1 MRSVSGAMIGI
12 MCTCS
17 GCRTPEEW
25 GKESVGVDSVEGVS
39 VSPSSLSFGRAPLA
53 APHVKLVTVT
63 NTANS
68 TLHLASVAGTTPDFH
83 ASFFESKYLDKKK
96 NISEGI
102 KLSNI
107 PQKID
112 TDALLL
118 GSSEKFQ
125 EEKRRSTDARR
136 EGKSDAG
143 AGKVRILTWC
153 GGSQARTFPASLR
166 ARDRR
171 TRAPRRHGHLE
182 SPAVIY
188 TCCVRLCWM
197 ELYEGF
203 GPQTLPPQANTT
215 FSVVYL
221 GRREGP
227 VSAHLYIHTSLG
239 VHKLPVSAVGV
250 ASEYDV
256 WPLVGLRV
264 PANAS
269 VEAELR
275 FHNPT
280 DAPVQVS
287 EVYSTGSWLGLRLPG
302 GGERAPRDLW
312 TVPPRATRALVT
324 IRLAHGAHRAL
335 ADHNRPLTAYIR
347 YRPRLF
353 DSLPSSFLVS
363 DCCLFMCR
371 VRADIPGGGL
381 VVAVEARGAPAGEHA
396 RPVHVRL
403 RPRGSGDADYT
414 VELEAANSDEAGVSL
429 EGAVSARCSRTAP
442 PACAP
447 PPRAL
452 HDTTKANGGT
462 SPGAVLT
469 MLRTHLDAHQEF
481 VRVARLKLDYAQLW
495 SQVAIDPP
503 EEAWCSGCVRLGRA
517 SVPFSV
523 QLLPGTLTFQP
534 EHIDVIT
541 AEEDMMREREV
552 RVHNTFRREVR
563 VLAVTVTEDVKR
575 YFHVVDHTPLRLSA
589 GSSGS
594 LLRVSARDPAPSSSA
609 TLAADLI
616 VHTDLAD
623 YTLPLF
629 MYSGRLLLEW
639 EWANVTSSHVE
650 LGTVGASWTR
660 RVGVRV
666 VNPAPASSLCVSR
679 LSAVLSGAAASLS
692 LAEPRRR
699 CVPAGGWA
707 RAWLTVVAPAA
718 EGVLRGEATL
728 DTPHATTR
736 STLSLRVR
744 AGSLRVCPP
753 SVPPAAPYAS
763 SWSTIEVESS
773 MSVVMRVT
781 SVDQP
786 APPDPALSFTWSGA
800 GLGEVSPGRRS
811 VARLRVSPEEHCR
824 PDCYTGL
831 SLDTPEGAA
840 WAALGARYDENAQ
853 REDMALLQRRLALFR
868 EQGAGGNFTLH
879 VHTDEVLQLAAGGV
893 WSAHWPRLAE
903 RGAGGA
909 VRAGVGRAAT
919 LLLNVR
925 SPATVPLLLH
935 ALLPPHSAPPQ
946 PPLPP
951 LVGAEG
957 DYCTSDECT
966 WSSKAWRLSGWRVT
980 RGAVRLWN
988 ESDSELQS
996 APHALPPLLLA
1007 PRTELELSL
1016 SFSPEDAGAFTAYL
1030 YLRNN
1035 LTVLEAVRLFG
1046 EGEYP
1051 SFELAGRRPGA
1062 AAPFSFEVKECSW
1075 GGGGAVVRRVVARN
1089 AGRVPAALGGW
1100 RVARA
1105 GCVSRGFRVSPCAPL
1120 SLAPNASAPVHL
1132 AFSPD
1137 YSLARVSASLQLDTD
1152 LGPVEFTLLATVPAK
1167 VLAKCAAKTPRPPWD
1182 GMMRGVCVL
1191 VSIAAFALVLG
1202 AGALD
1207 AERLLRRARAAR
1219 APAPPPRSAPLDL
1232 RRLAAEPPPAPAVP
1246 RAPPRRRRSTRRPL
1260 PSLDPRA
1267 ERRAFERWR
1276 AGVLRGD
1283 DDSSR
1288 SSEDVDLDEVPPV
1301 TSTERPPDDRPPGP
1315 GPDLERAEDE
1325 PTKEEESPAADEEPN
1340 STASDTSTPGEDR
1353 DDEPYGGDVEPDPR
1367 DDSPTDGPEEA
1378 PVATPVVRPIPRSP
1392 PAETA
1397 TRDARPRREASDTSR
1412 RTERSRPADGER
1424 RPVPARHTRK
1434 ERASKR
1440 RGERRQPSPPPQS
1453 PAGGL
1458 GAPGAPAEA
1467 GEARG
1472 LRWGASWSSVVASR
1486 APPLA
1491 PIGSDVRRR
1500 EPERPADNSLF
1511 YFNGT
1516 SETPP
1521 RPEPEFSWR
1530 PPVSADRPAF
1540 VPAARDFI
1548 DEAPSFSA
1556 GAVSGSVWGGSWTAW
1571 SPAGLRP
1578 PPGFSP
1584 PEPPPPRSYDPFR
1597 SLASIWA
1604 PAPHDWRPADPRRE
1618 EPDRP

>member
-1 MRSVSGAMIGI
+1 MCRKYLWCYVFILTLLDISLNVKLTAQGESHGVSIHNSLVEGI
-12 MCTCS
+12 TFQ
-17 GCRTPEEW
+17 EW
-25 GKESVGVDSVEGVS
+25 GKESVGVESVEGVS
-39 VSPSSLSFGRAPLA
+39 VTPGSLSFGRAPLA
-53 APHVKLVTVT
+53 APHVKVVTVT

-83 ASFFESKYLDKKK
+83 ASFFESK
-96 NISEGI
+96 
-102 KLSNI
+102 
-107 PQKID
+107 
-112 TDALLL
+112 
-118 GSSEKFQ
+118 
-125 EEKRRSTDARR
+125 
-136 EGKSDAG
+136 
-143 AGKVRILTWC
+143 
-153 GGSQARTFPASLR
+153 
-166 ARDRR
+166 
-171 TRAPRRHGHLE
+171 
-182 SPAVIY
+182 
-188 TCCVRLCWM
+188 
-197 ELYEGF
+197 
-203 GPQTLPPQANTT
+203 TLPPQANTT

-264 PANAS
+264 PMNAS

-280 DAPVQVS
+280 DATVQVS

-324 IRLAHGAHRAL
+324 LRLAHAAHRAL
-335 ADHNRPLTAYIR
+335 ADHNRPLTAYI
-347 YRPRLF
+347 
-353 DSLPSSFLVS
+353 
-363 DCCLFMCR
+363 R

-396 RPVHVRL
+396 RPLHVRL

-414 VELEAANSDEAGVSL
+414 VELEVANSDGAGVSL

-442 PACAP
+442 PPCVP

-462 SPGAVLT
+462 APGAVLT
-469 MLRTHLDAHQEF
+469 MLRTHLEAHQEF
-481 VRVARLKLDYAQLW
+481 VRVARLKLDYAELW
-495 SQVAIDPP
+495 SQVSQAGDADSP

-517 SVPFSV
+517 LVPFSV
-523 QLLPGTLTFQP
+523 QLLPGSLSFQP

-552 RVHNTFRREVR
+552 RAHNTFRRELR

-575 YFHVVDHTPLRLSA
+575 FFHVVDHTPLRLSA
-589 GSSGS
+589 GASGS
-594 LLRVSARDPAPSSSA
+594 LLRLAARDPAPSSA
-609 TLAADLI
+609 TGLAADLTI
-616 VHTDLAD
+616 HTDLAD

-666 VNPAPASSLCVSR
+666 RNPAPASSLCVSR
-679 LSAVLSGAAASLS
+679 LSAVLTGAAASLA

-699 CVPAGGWA
+699 CVPAGGWT

-736 STLSLRVR
+736 ATLSLRVR
-744 AGSLRVCPP
+744 AGSLRVSPP
-753 SVPPAAPYAS
+753 AVPPAAPYAS

-786 APPDPALSFTWSGA
+786 APPDPALSFTWSGP
-800 GLGEVSPGRRS
+800 GLGEVSPGRQS

-840 WAALGARYDENAQ
+840 WAALGARYDESAQ

-868 EQGAGGNFTLH
+868 EQAAGGNFTLH
-879 VHTDEVLQLAAGGV
+879 VHTDEVLQLAADGV
-893 WSAHWPRLAE
+893 WTAHWPRLAE

-909 VRAGVGRAAT
+909 LRAGVGRAAT
-919 LLLNVR
+919 LVLTVR
-925 SPATVPLLLH
+925 SPATVPMLLH
-935 ALLPPHSAPPQ
+935 ALLPPHTAPPH

-951 LVGAEG
+951 LVGGEG
-957 DYCTSDECT
+957 DHCTSDECT

-988 ESDSELQS
+988 ESDSEL
-996 APHALPPLLLA
+996 HRRGVRDGGLLLA

-1016 SFSPEDAGAFTAYL
+1016 WFTPEDAGAFTAYL

-1035 LTVLEAVRLFG
+1035 LTVLEGVRLFG

-1075 GGGGAVVRRVVARN
+1075 GGGGAVVRRVIARN
-1089 AGRVPAALGGW
+1089 AGRVTAALGGW
-1100 RVARA
+1100 RVART
-1105 GCVSRGFRVSPCAPL
+1105 GCVARGFRVSPCAPL
-1120 SLAPNASAPVHL
+1120 ALAPNASAPVHL

-1137 YSLARVSASLQLDTD
+1137 YSLARVSAALQLDTD

-1182 GMMRGVCVL
+1182 GMMRGVCLL

-1207 AERLLRRARAAR
+1207 AERLLRRARASR

-1232 RRLAAEPPPAPAVP
+1232 RRLAAEPAPAPAVP

-1288 SSEDVDLDEVPPV
+1288 SSEDVDLDEVSPASP
-1301 TSTERPPDDRPPGP
+1301 SERSSADRPAEPGP
-1315 GPDLERAEDE
+1315 EPSSKRAEGE
-1325 PTKEEESPAADEEPN
+1325 PPKEEESPAADEEPN
-1340 STASDTSTPGEDR
+1340 STGSDASTPVEDR

-1367 DDSPTDGPEEA
+1367 DDSPTDGPEET
-1378 PVATPVVRPIPRSP
+1378 PVATPIVRPIPRSP
-1392 PAETA
+1392 PVETA
-1397 TRDARPRREASDTSR
+1397 TRDARPRREASESSR
-1412 RTERSRPADGER
+1412 RIERSRTADGGDR
-1424 RPVPARHTRK
+1424 RPAPARHTRK

-1453 PAGGL
+1453 PSGGP

-1486 APPLA
+1486 GAPLA

-1516 SETPP
+1516 SESPP

-1548 DEAPSFSA
+1548 GEFPTQR
-1556 GAVSGSVWGGSWTAW
+1556 VSQSVIT
-1571 SPAGLRP
+1571 
-1578 PPGFSP
+1578 
-1584 PEPPPPRSYDPFR
+1584 
-1597 SLASIWA
+1597 SL
-1604 PAPHDWRPADPRRE
+1604 
-1618 EPDRP
+1618 